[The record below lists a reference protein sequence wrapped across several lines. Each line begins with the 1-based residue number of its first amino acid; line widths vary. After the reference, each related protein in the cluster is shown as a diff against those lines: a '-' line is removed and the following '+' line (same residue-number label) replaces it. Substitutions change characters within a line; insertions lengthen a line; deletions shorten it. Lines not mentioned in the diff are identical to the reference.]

1 MPIVQIN
8 PEAMLN
14 KPAPYVDILREA
26 GFEIRYPR
34 NPELARGNCTAEE
47 MIAELSGAAAVIAT
61 AAHYTP
67 EVIAGLPELRVI
79 ARAGVGYD
87 RVDVEAATKHNI
99 AVTITPTANHEAVA
113 ELMLA
118 LLFGVTKRIVSG
130 DAAVRAGG
138 WPRQPLVPIR
148 GKTVGILGLGRIGR
162 SVAVRCQALGMKV
175 IATEQQPDADFVR
188 KHEIE
193 LVDLDQLIRQSDV
206 VTIHCPLTPETEG
219 MFNAEVFAKMKR
231 GSILINSAR
240 GPLVKEAALYEAL
253 QSGHLLGAGLD
264 VFEVEPPRPD
274 NPLFKLDNVVVSPHI
289 AGADELSL
297 ERMGVEA
304 AECIVKLYRNEWPD
318 GAVVNGSLKDG
329 WKW

>member
-34 NPELARGNCTAEE
+34 NPELARGNCNAAE
-47 MIAELSGAAAVIAT
+47 MIDELRGAAAVIAT

-87 RVDVEAATKHNI
+87 RVDVKAATQHNI

-118 LLFGVTKRIVSG
+118 LLFGVSKRLVSG

-148 GKTVGILGLGRIGR
+148 GKTVGVLGLGRIGR

-175 IATEQQPDADFVR
+175 IAAEQQPDADFIR
-188 KHEIE
+188 QHGIE
-193 LVDLDQLIRQSDV
+193 LVGFDQLIEQSDV

-219 MFNAEVFAKMKR
+219 MFNADVFSKMKR

-240 GPLVKEAALYEAL
+240 GPLVNEAALFEAL

-304 AECIVKLYRNEWPD
+304 AECIVKLYRNEWPE
-318 GAVVNGSLKDG
+318 GAVVNDSLREN